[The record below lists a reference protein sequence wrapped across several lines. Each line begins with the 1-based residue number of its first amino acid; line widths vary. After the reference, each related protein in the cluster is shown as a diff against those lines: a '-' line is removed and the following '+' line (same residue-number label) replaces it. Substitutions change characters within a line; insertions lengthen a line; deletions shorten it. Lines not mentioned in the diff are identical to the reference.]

1 MNTDKKQ
8 VIPVSE
14 PAPENGRIE
23 VEFEFLNDGIN
34 GAGIYMATTSIQ
46 VHPEKF
52 PAIEKAIESVINND
66 TPL

>member
-14 PAPENGRIE
+14 PAPENARIE

-66 TPL
+66 TL